1 MQCFLKLQNENI
13 YLLIYLSKTPTKRRI
28 GNMLNQLKLWTKKL
42 KKQLFILYLA
52 YKDERVSWYTKVFT
66 ACVVAYAF
74 SPIDLIPDFIPV
86 LGYIDDIIIVPL
98 GIMLALKMLPTSVIE
113 DCTIKAEELIQNE
126 RPKNWVA
133 GSIII
138 IVWLLI
144 FTWSCFT
151 VFKLLN

>member
-1 MQCFLKLQNENI
+1 
-13 YLLIYLSKTPTKRRI
+13 
-28 GNMLNQLKLWTKKL
+28 MLNQLKLWAKKL

-52 YKDERVSWYTKVFT
+52 YKDERVSWYTKLFT

-74 SPIDLIPDFIPV
+74 SPIDLIPDFIPI

-98 GIMLALKMLPTSVIE
+98 GIMIALKMLPKNVIE
-113 DCTIKAEELIQNE
+113 DCTLKAEELIHNE
-126 RPKNWVA
+126 KPKNWVA

-144 FTWSCFT
+144 FMWSCFI
-151 VFKLLN
+151 VFKFLN

>member
-1 MQCFLKLQNENI
+1 
-13 YLLIYLSKTPTKRRI
+13 
-28 GNMLNQLKLWTKKL
+28 MLNQLKLWAKKL

-52 YKDERVSWYTKVFT
+52 YKDNRVSWYTKVFT

-98 GIMLALKMLPTSVIE
+98 GIMIALKMLPKNVIE
-113 DCTIKAEELIQNE
+113 DCTLKAEELIQNE
-126 RPKNWVA
+126 KPQNWVA

-144 FTWSCFT
+144 FMWSCFI
-151 VFKLLN
+151 VFKFLN

>member
-1 MQCFLKLQNENI
+1 
-13 YLLIYLSKTPTKRRI
+13 
-28 GNMLNQLKLWTKKL
+28 MLNQLKLWAKKL

-98 GIMLALKMLPTSVIE
+98 GIMLALKMLPTSIIE
-113 DCTIKAEELIQNE
+113 DCAIKAEELIQNE
-126 RPKNWVA
+126 RPENWVA

>member
-1 MQCFLKLQNENI
+1 
-13 YLLIYLSKTPTKRRI
+13 
-28 GNMLNQLKLWTKKL
+28 MLNQLKLWAKKL

-52 YKDERVSWYTKVFT
+52 YKDERVSWYTKLFT

-86 LGYIDDIIIVPL
+86 LGYIDDIIIAPL
-98 GIMLALKMLPTSVIE
+98 GIMLALKMLPISVIE

-126 RPKNWVA
+126 KPQNWVA

-138 IVWLLI
+138 VVWLLI
-144 FTWSCFT
+144 LMWSCFI
-151 VFKLLN
+151 VFKFLN

>member
-1 MQCFLKLQNENI
+1 
-13 YLLIYLSKTPTKRRI
+13 
-28 GNMLNQLKLWTKKL
+28 MLNQLKLWAKKL

-98 GIMLALKMLPTSVIE
+98 GIMIALKMLPKNVIE
-113 DCTIKAEELIQNE
+113 DCTLKAEELIQNE
-126 RPKNWVA
+126 KPQNWVA

-144 FTWSCFT
+144 FMWSCFI
-151 VFKLLN
+151 VFKFLN

>member
-1 MQCFLKLQNENI
+1 
-13 YLLIYLSKTPTKRRI
+13 
-28 GNMLNQLKLWTKKL
+28 MLNQLKLWAKKL

-52 YKDERVSWYTKVFT
+52 YKDERVSWYTKLFT

-98 GIMLALKMLPTSVIE
+98 GIMIALKMLPKNVIE
-113 DCTIKAEELIQNE
+113 DCTLKAEELIQNE
-126 RPKNWVA
+126 KPQNWVA

-138 IVWLLI
+138 IVIIIIVWILI
-144 FTWSCFT
+144 FMWSCFI
-151 VFKLLN
+151 VFKFLN